1 MSNQQ
6 PGEPGFGNFAA
17 QLPNAE
23 KVVHPES
30 ITGVRDQ
37 GSGLSF
43 PRHASAVESQEKR
56 KGEARKAPAPAMFSI
71 PYSLF
76 PIPNSLF
83 PASLF
88 PASSHRRPN
97 RLLLLRVQL
106 RVGRVLV
113 RLPVHPLIQPRALE
127 APPVAQLERRH
138 KTLRRVL
145 VERIRRNAQVVR
157 GLANI

>member
-56 KGEARKAPAPAMFSI
+56 KGEARKASAPAMFSI

-76 PIPNSLF
+76 PIPYSLL
-83 PASLF
+83 PYS
-88 PASSHRRPN
+88 
-97 RLLLLRVQL
+97 LLLHTA
-106 RVGRVLV
+106 GRTGFFCCGSNSASAACLSDCRSIHSSSRERLKRH
-113 RLPVHPLIQPRALE
+113 RLPSL
-127 APPVAQLERRH
+127 
-138 KTLRRVL
+138 
-145 VERIRRNAQVVR
+145 NA
-157 GLANI
+157 GTKPSDAYL